1 MIPFERVAECI
12 RKLQAIVEVE
22 HDTNKKRLF
31 TEILEGLKLEYEAIV
46 RDNVPCPPDMEENV
60 DKSLKMI
67 EDLYAKKAC
76 N

>member
-12 RKLQAIVEVE
+12 RKLQAVIDVE

-31 TEILEGLKLEYEAIV
+31 TEILGGLKMEYKSIV
-46 RDNVPCPPDMEENV
+46 ENNVPCPPEMEEKV
-60 DKSLKMI
+60 DKSLKII
-67 EDLYAKKAC
+67 EDMYDKIAC